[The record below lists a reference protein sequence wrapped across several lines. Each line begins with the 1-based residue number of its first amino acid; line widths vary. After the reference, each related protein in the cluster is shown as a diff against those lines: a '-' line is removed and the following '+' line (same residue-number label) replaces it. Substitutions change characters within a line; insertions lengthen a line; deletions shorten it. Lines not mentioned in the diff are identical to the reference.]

1 MATGLDVFIPQLKCQ
16 DTKKRLQLGSDIL
29 NYLEIPTNSVETE
42 DLGFFIDSLVS
53 WLNSSNFKVAQ
64 NGLEIL
70 GILTEKLKED
80 FKPYISTV
88 FSAAVDRLGDSKDQ
102 VREQAKAFLL
112 KLMSDVTTPQ
122 HVFERLVPAFG
133 HRNWRVREEVMVCLK
148 ETLQRHGAHSLSIT
162 KLLPSI
168 IKSLSDPN
176 SQVRDMAVSTIVEIY
191 KHIGDRL
198 QHDLNKKYSIPA
210 PKLQMLMMK
219 FEEVRNSGGLLPSA
233 EHGHRS
239 HDDIDSKS
247 QHSENSDLEGSLKS
261 SKRASSAPPPR
272 RSLPPL
278 AKSSLSASTSAG
290 AADEEMFIRC
300 FEDVPRIQLYSAK
313 EAEHEISKIREILG
327 DPSNHWEKRLEAMKR
342 LRSVLIAGA
351 SDYDEL
357 YQSIRQL
364 EIPFQLSVKDLR
376 SQIVREAC
384 ITIAYLSQQLG
395 PRLDHFSEALLPSLI
410 NLIPNSA
417 KIMSSAGIV
426 AIRFIIQ
433 HTHAS
438 RLIPIITYNMT
449 SKSKDIRRILYEFL
463 DQLLHTWPTHT
474 LEKHV
479 ANIQEAIKKGISD
492 ADPEARAFSRKAFW
506 GFADHFKDQADSLL
520 NSLDTSK
527 QRMLQGELSM
537 SNSSSNSSLNSSGRP
552 LRSSVSCHGGSVENL
567 SRAASGIGGL
577 SRRSGIPILSS
588 PKHNAARFVPTPLRS
603 NSAIDLAAARRAKL
617 RAGATTPHYMR
628 NMGASLPRS
637 SMRRVETTS
646 AMTSPEHTSRSRTK
660 GVSQSQPSSRSG
672 SPSSRLSYATYHYQ
686 SDGSGGRVRRKSGI
700 PTATGTS
707 RETSPSRSPYTGHER
722 RLSSGSLRRFSNASD
737 RFPSPTVIS
746 SPPLMAERILQQSK
760 EAEIAMADALIPLR
774 RRYNA
779 FDDQSDESETSSVC
793 SDRSFSS
800 FGRNIDDVSEIIHNL
815 CSIHWSERKEGL
827 LGLQAFL
834 RSSRMLSL
842 GELKRVTD
850 IFTKL
855 FMDPHTKVFTLF
867 LDTLHELIHVH
878 RMDLQGWLYILMT
891 RLFVK
896 TGTDLLGSVQNKI
909 QKTLDLVRDSFP
921 CDEQFNV
928 VMRFLNDQTQ
938 TPNLRVKLSLLNY
951 LHSLLRIMDPSEFS
965 SSSVETKLAVTKV
978 ISWTADPKSSEL
990 RKCAQEVIIAIFNLN
1005 SPEFSILL
1013 THIPK
1018 NLQDS
1023 AFRLL
1028 NSQLRRHSNVE
1039 SSSFGLHS
1047 PPSPIVSYLQSS
1059 NNIGRVPLRTSTPQ
1073 TRSFDYDDTEN
1084 MNPEEI
1090 YNSLKQTSAEI
1101 QKYSLDSLDHDY
1113 YGSCRRLNERPR
1125 DGLSTDSSQNVIDG
1139 KLDTLE
1145 ERIEMFS
1152 SNDSSPAKRSP
1163 LSYQNLMFHED
1174 SRNGFDKSNNI
1185 FGINDVEGHDAAFQ
1199 FITTEL
1205 SYHNTRNE
1213 QRQQALSQLV
1223 SLAREGSPL
1232 WEENFR
1238 NILRLLMETIGD
1250 HNGSIRAMA
1259 VKALCELLKRQSQWF
1274 QDYVEFTILK
1284 ILEAHKDEEKEVSRA
1299 AEICSAIAANVLP
1312 PEQCFRTLK
1321 PLIMTG
1327 EYPMNQAAIKM
1338 LTKLVEQQPK
1348 NITAHLLPE
1357 IMPPLLKAYDN
1368 TESSVRK
1375 GAVFCMVAIHCAV
1388 GEAMK
1393 SHLTSL
1399 NGSKMKLLN
1408 LYIKRAQ
1415 SQTSTPASSPSS
1427 PANAPSSSSSSH

>member
-122 HVFERLVPAFG
+122 HVFEKLVPAFG

-168 IKSLSDPN
+168 IKLLSDPN

-567 SRAASGIGGL
+567 R
-577 SRRSGIPILSS
+577 
-588 PKHNAARFVPTPLRS
+588 
-603 NSAIDLAAARRAKL
+603 
-617 RAGATTPHYMR
+617 
-628 NMGASLPRS
+628 
-637 SMRRVETTS
+637 
-646 AMTSPEHTSRSRTK
+646 
-660 GVSQSQPSSRSG
+660 
-672 SPSSRLSYATYHYQ
+672 
-686 SDGSGGRVRRKSGI
+686 
-700 PTATGTS
+700 
-707 RETSPSRSPYTGHER
+707 
-722 RLSSGSLRRFSNASD
+722 
-737 RFPSPTVIS
+737 
-746 SPPLMAERILQQSK
+746 
-760 EAEIAMADALIPLR
+760 
-774 RRYNA
+774 
-779 FDDQSDESETSSVC
+779 
-793 SDRSFSS
+793 
-800 FGRNIDDVSEIIHNL
+800 
-815 CSIHWSERKEGL
+815 
-827 LGLQAFL
+827 
-834 RSSRMLSL
+834 
-842 GELKRVTD
+842 
-850 IFTKL
+850 
-855 FMDPHTKVFTLF
+855 
-867 LDTLHELIHVH
+867 
-878 RMDLQGWLYILMT
+878 
-891 RLFVK
+891 
-896 TGTDLLGSVQNKI
+896 
-909 QKTLDLVRDSFP
+909 
-921 CDEQFNV
+921 
-928 VMRFLNDQTQ
+928 
-938 TPNLRVKLSLLNY
+938 
-951 LHSLLRIMDPSEFS
+951 
-965 SSSVETKLAVTKV
+965 
-978 ISWTADPKSSEL
+978 
-990 RKCAQEVIIAIFNLN
+990 
-1005 SPEFSILL
+1005 
-1013 THIPK
+1013 
-1018 NLQDS
+1018 
-1023 AFRLL
+1023 
-1028 NSQLRRHSNVE
+1028 
-1039 SSSFGLHS
+1039 
-1047 PPSPIVSYLQSS
+1047 
-1059 NNIGRVPLRTSTPQ
+1059 
-1073 TRSFDYDDTEN
+1073 
-1084 MNPEEI
+1084 
-1090 YNSLKQTSAEI
+1090 
-1101 QKYSLDSLDHDY
+1101 
-1113 YGSCRRLNERPR
+1113 
-1125 DGLSTDSSQNVIDG
+1125 
-1139 KLDTLE
+1139 
-1145 ERIEMFS
+1145 
-1152 SNDSSPAKRSP
+1152 
-1163 LSYQNLMFHED
+1163 
-1174 SRNGFDKSNNI
+1174 
-1185 FGINDVEGHDAAFQ
+1185 
-1199 FITTEL
+1199 
-1205 SYHNTRNE
+1205 
-1213 QRQQALSQLV
+1213 
-1223 SLAREGSPL
+1223 
-1232 WEENFR
+1232 
-1238 NILRLLMETIGD
+1238 
-1250 HNGSIRAMA
+1250 
-1259 VKALCELLKRQSQWF
+1259 
-1274 QDYVEFTILK
+1274 
-1284 ILEAHKDEEKEVSRA
+1284 
-1299 AEICSAIAANVLP
+1299 
-1312 PEQCFRTLK
+1312 
-1321 PLIMTG
+1321 
-1327 EYPMNQAAIKM
+1327 
-1338 LTKLVEQQPK
+1338 
-1348 NITAHLLPE
+1348 
-1357 IMPPLLKAYDN
+1357 
-1368 TESSVRK
+1368 
-1375 GAVFCMVAIHCAV
+1375 
-1388 GEAMK
+1388 
-1393 SHLTSL
+1393 
-1399 NGSKMKLLN
+1399 
-1408 LYIKRAQ
+1408 
-1415 SQTSTPASSPSS
+1415 
-1427 PANAPSSSSSSH
+1427 